1 MKVQTKAVHFTAD
14 RKLIQFITQKLSK
27 LEKLFDRIIGV
38 EVVMKLENAG
48 KIKDKIVEVYL
59 KVPGQTIVIKE
70 TRKTFEKA
78 IDSCVPALKRQLKR
92 HKEKGRGRLAY

>member
-14 RKLIQFITQKLSK
+14 KKLIQFIQRKLSK

-59 KVPGQTIVIKE
+59 KVPGETIIIKE

-78 IDSCVPALKRQLKR
+78 IDCSLPILKRQLKR
-92 HKEKGRGRLAY
+92 HKEKGRMRMA